1 MLPGILAFFA
11 QRAVRRAL
19 PYALAAL
26 AALAVVWWIDHRA
39 YQRGFDEASAA
50 FSEAAAVERR
60 RQEDINRRAW
70 EQAQRDIETL
80 TRQKEAADA
89 LIAQLRVEARK
100 DPDAGRPALSV
111 GSVRRVDSVK

>member
-19 PYALAAL
+19 PYVLAAL
-26 AALAVVWWIDHRA
+26 AILGGVWWIDHRA
-39 YQRGFDEASAA
+39 YQRGFDTASAA
-50 FSEAAAVERR
+50 FSEAAAIERK

-70 EQAQRDIETL
+70 ERAQRDIEEL

-89 LIAQLRVEARK
+89 LIAQLRVQGRE
-100 DPDAGRPALSV
+100 DPDAGRTALSS
-111 GSVRRVDSVK
+111 GSVRRVDSIK